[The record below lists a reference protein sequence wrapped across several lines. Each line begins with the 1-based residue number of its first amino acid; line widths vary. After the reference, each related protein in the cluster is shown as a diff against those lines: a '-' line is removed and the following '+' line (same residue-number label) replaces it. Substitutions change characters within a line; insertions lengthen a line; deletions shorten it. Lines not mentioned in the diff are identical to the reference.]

1 MRLLQATRSHFP
13 PGCAYSLCFGSFVVP
28 LRADRP
34 ANAPSTVRT
43 KSVDTD
49 TVSTNVATI
58 LTPEAARHA
67 SLTLCRWALAIVMGR
82 RKTPRQA

>member
-49 TVSTNVATI
+49 TVSTD
-58 LTPEAARHA
+58 
-67 SLTLCRWALAIVMGR
+67 
-82 RKTPRQA
+82 RKSVV